1 MRVADIKFAQFMT
14 KFCSGRHLVHDVI
27 GIYER
32 SGCLQKDTLDIK
44 INSMHIKCHPHRLC
58 GPYIRG
64 AICVKILFITL
75 QCQWTFRG
83 IYES

>member
-1 MRVADIKFAQFMT
+1 MRVADIKFAQLMT
-14 KFCSGRHLVHDVI
+14 KFCSGKHLVHDVI

-32 SGCLQKDTLDIK
+32 SGCLQKDTVDIK

-64 AICVKILFITL
+64 CDLCQNIIHY
-75 QCQWTFRG
+75 QCQWTIRG